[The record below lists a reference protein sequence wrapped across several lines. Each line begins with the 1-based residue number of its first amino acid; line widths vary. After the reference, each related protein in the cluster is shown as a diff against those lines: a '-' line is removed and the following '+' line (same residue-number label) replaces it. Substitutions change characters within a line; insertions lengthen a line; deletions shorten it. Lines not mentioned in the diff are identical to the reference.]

1 MLIKVCSKNSLWY
14 HLAMPIGLARVL
26 VLSENM
32 SNCARPTGLTRIFVL
47 SEAFTDSAINALL
60 LLTVT
65 IDKMG
70 HISDLWL
77 CTECFIWTFQQIYA
91 ARAAESPG
99 RWEDLPR
106 PAGMKTKYLK
116 GRFY

>member
-1 MLIKVCSKNSLWY
+1 MLIKEVCSKNSLWY

-26 VLSENM
+26 DLSESM
-32 SNCARPTGLTRIFVL
+32 SNCARLTGLARIFVL
-47 SEAFTDSAINALL
+47 TEAFTDSAINALL

-65 IDKMG
+65 IDKLG

-91 ARAAESPG
+91 AIFG
-99 RWEDLPR
+99 LTVVTPR
-106 PAGMKTKYLK
+106 DIKPLI
-116 GRFY
+116 